1 MATSASSYTARK
13 RKKITDESME
23 HVLACGV
30 IYGRYEKI
38 IAIKLFVKPTKREMF
53 ITFPTEYRFNQ
64 RSRKY
69 ITKYSNQRGTW
80 VCYDLYH
87 QFVSFI
93 SLCEIIYSL
102 FL

>member
-1 MATSASSYTARK
+1 MSVSTNSYAA
-13 RKKITDESME
+13 KKGKISIDEVMK